1 MVMMQLQ
8 RLRDCSGSS
17 EAGRRDRC
25 GPPWELRSGQRRARR
40 HAHQWPPPLSLLLLL
55 HQQLLPERPLV
66 LAPARDWLSSV
77 SALPLLLLLEAD
89 ACRVGKRR
97 LGRCH
102 HLRVDRA
109 FSRSRA

>member
-40 HAHQWPPPLSLLLLL
+40 PAHQWPPPLSLLLLL

-66 LAPARDWLSSV
+66 LAPPAQGFEFGVRVSSKLERYSDNYV
-77 SALPLLLLLEAD
+77 LCLQSAD
-89 ACRVGKRR
+89 KMQRG
-97 LGRCH
+97 
-102 HLRVDRA
+102 
-109 FSRSRA
+109 